1 MKFIENLTK
10 EQYLTLY
17 NEHPQASFMQMY
29 DWGQVVKET
38 RNQTPI
44 YVGLQDDSG
53 KIVAG
58 ALLLKKATPLK
69 MCYFYSPR
77 GFIIDFK
84 DTTLMESFTTHL
96 KQYLKSQNAIY
107 LKVDP
112 ELPYQQ
118 IDENAKKVEE
128 GYNNYD
134 VFDTFTKLGYTH
146 CGFDIL
152 FAHNQPR
159 YTFRR
164 YFKKYADI
172 KAIEKSLSKTFMNT
186 VKRSYKYNQEIVE
199 GMDPNEFYELAKITA
214 EKDGFSTFTRE
225 FYNHF
230 FKVFHKLGKAKI
242 FNAVVYP
249 DKILETNKKEVAQL
263 KDKLEKGELS
273 RKAASDAPDVIR
285 RLEKDI
291 KTFEPYQGKYPNG
304 YVVASLMCSYSNTG
318 MYTLY
323 LGNNDLGL
331 YTFSINRI
339 YYEVIV
345 DCFNSGL
352 EFMDLF
358 GTVGDPHIQYK
369 NLSTLHEYKR
379 KFGDE
384 YTEFLGEF
392 DLIMK
397 PFWYKALPR
406 LLKIYRKIRG

>member
-1 MKFIENLTK
+1 
-10 EQYLTLY
+10 
-17 NEHPQASFMQMY
+17 
-29 DWGQVVKET
+29 
-38 RNQTPI
+38 
-44 YVGLQDDSG
+44 
-53 KIVAG
+53 
-58 ALLLKKATPLK
+58 
-69 MCYFYSPR
+69 
-77 GFIIDFK
+77 
-84 DTTLMESFTTHL
+84 
-96 KQYLKSQNAIY
+96 
-107 LKVDP
+107 
-112 ELPYQQ
+112 
-118 IDENAKKVEE
+118 
-128 GYNNYD
+128 
-134 VFDTFTKLGYTH
+134 
-146 CGFDIL
+146 
-152 FAHNQPR
+152 
-159 YTFRR
+159 
-164 YFKKYADI
+164 
-172 KAIEKSLSKTFMNT
+172 MNT

-199 GMDPNEFYELAKITA
+199 GTDANEFYELANITA
-214 EKDGFSTFTRE
+214 KKDGFTTFTRE

-230 FKVFHKLGKAKI
+230 FEVFHKLGKAKI

-249 DKILETNKKEVAQL
+249 DKILEANKKEVAEL

-291 KTFEPYQGKYPNG
+291 KTFEPYQGKYPSG

-345 DCFNSGL
+345 DCFNQGL

-358 GTVGDPHIQYK
+358 GTVGDPHIEYK

-392 DLIMK
+392 DLIIK

>member
-1 MKFIENLTK
+1 MKFIDNLTK
-10 EQYLTLY
+10 EQYQTLY
-17 NEHPQASFMQMY
+17 NNHPQASFMQMY
-29 DWGQVVKET
+29 EWGQVVKET
-38 RNQTPI
+38 RQQTPI
-44 YVGLQDDSG
+44 YVGLMDDDG
-53 KIVAG
+53 NVVAG
-58 ALLLKKATPLK
+58 ALLLKKSTPLK
-69 MCYFYSPR
+69 MCYFYCPR

-84 DTTLMESFTTHL
+84 DRDLLTTFTT
-96 KQYLKSQNAIY
+96 YLKEFLKRNNAIY

-112 ELPYQQ
+112 ELAYQQ
-118 IDENAKKVEE
+118 IDEKANKVE
-128 GYNNYD
+128 GGTNNYD
-134 VFDTFTKLGYTH
+134 VFNTFTSLGYQH

-164 YFKKYADI
+164 YFKNYPDI
-172 KAIEKSLSKTFMNT
+172 KSIEKSLSKTFMNT

-199 GMDPNEFYELAKITA
+199 GMDPDAFYELAKITA

-230 FKVFHKLGKAKI
+230 FEVFHKLKKAKI

-249 DKILETNKKEVAQL
+249 DKILEANKKEVLEL
-263 KDKLEKGELS
+263 KEKLEKGELS

-291 KTFEPYQGKYPNG
+291 KTFEPYAGKYPDG
-304 YVVASLMCSYSNTG
+304 YIVASLMCSYSNSG

-345 DCFNSGL
+345 DCFNQGL
-352 EFMDLF
+352 AFMDLF
-358 GTVGDPHIQYK
+358 GTVGDPTVQYK
-369 NLSTLHEYKR
+369 NLATLHEFKR

-384 YTEFLGEF
+384 YTEFIGEF
-392 DLIMK
+392 DLVMK
-397 PFWYKALPR
+397 PFWYKMLPK
-406 LLKIYRKIRG
+406 LLKMYRKIRG

>member
-10 EQYLTLY
+10 EQYQTLY
-17 NEHPQASFMQMY
+17 NEHPETSFMQMY

-38 RNQTPI
+38 RHQIPV

-53 KIVAG
+53 KVVAG
-58 ALLLKKATPLK
+58 ALLLRRNTPLK
-69 MCYFYSPR
+69 MCYFYCPR

-84 DTTLMESFTTHL
+84 NKKLMTEFTKEL
-96 KQYLKSQNAIY
+96 KEYLKRQKAIY

-118 IDENAKKVEE
+118 IDENAKKVEG

-134 VFDTFTKLGYTH
+134 VFNTFKELGYQH

-164 YFKKYADI
+164 YFDKYEDI

-186 VKRSYKYNQEIVE
+186 VKRSYKYEQVVVE
-199 GMDPNEFYELAKITA
+199 GMNPDEFYELAKITA

-225 FYNHF
+225 FYHHF
-230 FKVFHKLGKAKI
+230 WNVFHKLGKAKI
-242 FNAVVYP
+242 FNVVVYP
-249 DKILETNKKEVAQL
+249 DKILESRQKELVIL
-263 KDKLEKGELS
+263 KEKLEKGELS

-291 KTFEPYQGKYPNG
+291 KTFQPYANTHPNG
-304 YVVASLMCSYSNTG
+304 YVVASLMCSYSNSG

-323 LGNNDLGL
+323 LGNNDLAL
-331 YTFSINRI
+331 YTFAINRV

-345 DCFNSGL
+345 DCYNKGL
-352 EFMDLF
+352 KFMDLF
-358 GTVGDPHIQYK
+358 GTVGDPHVQYK
-369 NLSTLHEYKR
+369 NLATLHEYKR

-384 YTEFLGEF
+384 YTEFIGEF
-392 DLIMK
+392 DLVMK
-397 PFWYKALPR
+397 PFWYKTLPA
-406 LLKIYRKIRG
+406 LLKIYRKLRG